1 MHFGIALNFCSYKL
15 VTSLQQFVNI
25 VGKKVKCLISFANLC
40 RGRRIVSGEL
50 KQVSRQLG

>member
-15 VTSLQQFVNI
+15 VTSLQQVVNI

-40 RGRRIVSGEL
+40 RADA
-50 KQVSRQLG
+50 